1 MNSRAGK
8 AADREVQVALIAY
21 FIAERRGFEP
31 GHELDDWLAAE
42 SQVASAEQPSVTKAL
57 QPVEAE
63 SIT

>member
-42 SQVASAEQPSVTKAL
+42 AQVASAEQPSVTKAL

-63 SIT
+63 SIS